1 MEELGDSVL
10 LDDRGK
16 TAVGSNGMTAWQ
28 KRIETVRITSK
39 IAKIKL
45 SLLSFWWVFSA
56 LTPNPILLTP
66 EVFDQVHLLSISCP
80 LLTFRGLSWVN
91 NFTVVQKPVHGSF
104 VCMCFAFLRNSEF
117 WKESG
122 LLLPGR
128 RPTKGCDLVNLGSL
142 VNGYLSVEPLLLL
155 QNCFPTQALVI

>member
-122 LLLPGR
+122 LRLPGR